1 LSRAFSS
8 AHAPGEIMYE
18 DWLEDALLDLR
29 QFVKQQHMTSTEELI
44 DKAFEAARAEFALK
58 QPSLLTIRTSAKLW
72 PSNSHVGSCA
82 ELVSPLISQVSQS
95 SSVIK
100 GPWLH
105 PSQNS

>member
-1 LSRAFSS
+1 
-8 AHAPGEIMYE
+8 MYE
-18 DWLEDALLDLR
+18 DWLVDVLLDLR
-29 QFVKQQHMTSTEELI
+29 QFVRQQQMASAQELI
-44 DKAFEAARAEFALK
+44 DTAFEAARAEFALK
-58 QPSLLTIRTSAKLW
+58 QPGLLTVRTSAKLW